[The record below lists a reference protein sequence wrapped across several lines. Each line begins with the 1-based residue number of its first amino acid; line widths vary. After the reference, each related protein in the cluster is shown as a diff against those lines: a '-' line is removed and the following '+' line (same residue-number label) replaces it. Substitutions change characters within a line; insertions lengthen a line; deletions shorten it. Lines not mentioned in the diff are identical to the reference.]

1 MPEMMEKEIKQNKKE
16 ENSAAIP
23 MFISKSRRQEL
34 FDLGYSSN
42 DVDAMK
48 PDAAHEIVTA
58 GRTKP
63 RQMGEKVSPMEP
75 EVASATAVADEPAP
89 EVLRE
94 TSPKKQSEHAAKVIR
109 RAVEQG
115 ADVNEITSEHLE
127 KAEGVFAK
135 IPQLAKKITGFWR
148 KRFFRESGV
157 MLEKEA
163 GGAVEEHLERVAAN
177 RPEDV
182 ATYEPALEAFEQLP
196 KIIAEKEKEIDEKL
210 KSLPDY
216 HSLAERK
223 RELEYEKN
231 RLEKRGAGQLNAEE
245 LAKQKAQIE
254 AMSDELADIEKNI
267 SSYEQADALSA
278 AAHQTFNEYRE
289 SLFDALVP
297 VQAMVSE
304 VGDKA
309 QARLND
315 LLHDGSLESL
325 QKAQVYFEQLHMN
338 KSGVDLLPDMRDPEQ
353 FQQDLDFRI
362 AAAANTE
369 LDAQLE
375 KVFVGLN
382 GNPSGEGVYGELEQA
397 IAPYLGLEKLGSKNA
412 ERTRKF
418 FAKVLRNKIDELD
431 KPEDEVKRALLKR
444 VVAKHG
450 LFESKVAFIKG
461 KNGEGVWQKE

>member
-1 MPEMMEKEIKQNKKE
+1 MPELLSPELQEPSKQKKRIAPE
-16 ENSAAIP
+16 
-23 MFISKSRRQEL
+23 
-34 FDLGYSSN
+34 
-42 DVDAMK
+42 
-48 PDAAHEIVTA
+48 A
-58 GRTKP
+58 G
-63 RQMGEKVSPMEP
+63 
-75 EVASATAVADEPAP
+75 AYEPAP
-89 EVLRE
+89 EALHKTPSE
-94 TSPKKQSEHAAKVIR
+94 KQGEHPVEAIR
-109 RAVEQG
+109 HEG
-115 ADVNEITSEHLE
+115 
-127 KAEGVFAK
+127 AEGVFAK
-135 IPQLAKKITGFWR
+135 IPQLARKITGFWR
-148 KRFFRESGV
+148 KRFFHESKV
-157 MLEKEA
+157 VLEEGA
-163 GGAVEEHLERVAAN
+163 GSAVEEHLRRVAAN

-182 ATYEPALEAFEQLP
+182 EAYEPALEGFERLP
-196 KIIAEKEKEIDEKL
+196 KMIAEKEKEIDEKL

-216 HSLAERK
+216 HSLTERK
-223 RELEYEKN
+223 RELEYEKEK
-231 RLEKRGAGQLNAEE
+231 LEKRGASQSNAID
-245 LAKQKAQIE
+245 LATQKERIG
-254 AMSDELADIEKNI
+254 AMSSELADIEKNI

-278 AAHQTFNEYRE
+278 AAHQTFQEYRE
-289 SLFDALVP
+289 SLFNALVP

-325 QKAQVYFEQLHMN
+325 QKAQVYFEQLRMN

-362 AAAANTE
+362 AATANTE

-375 KVFVGLN
+375 KAFISLDVD
-382 GNPSGEGVYGELEQA
+382 PSGEGVYSELEQV

-431 KPEDEVKRALLKR
+431 GPEDEMKRALLKR

-450 LFESKVAFIKG
+450 LFENKVAFIKG